1 MKDRSLLCDEKGTRK
16 FSKRQWVT
24 ELVPKPITEFTYF
37 GFDTKYIYIQGKKT
51 NAQVLTVIDVFSRW
65 NMEHLIK
72 WNIRQEN
79 VIILFNKIFETYDL
93 PDSFYVRN
101 DNGSQFIAD
110 LVQQYFQNKNVIQK
124 FTKPATPEQNAHIES
139 YHSIMESVVCKRY
152 EFDDL
157 NDAVTIMNQFK
168 EFYNLKRIHS
178 GVKCKNPCK
187 FLLNRGVDMK
197 KIETI
202 KLKNLS

>member
-1 MKDRSLLCDEKGTRK
+1 MNGSPLR
-16 FSKRQWVT
+16 
-24 ELVPKPITEFTYF
+24 
-37 GFDTKYIYIQGKKT
+37 FDIKYIYIQGKKS

-65 NMEHLIK
+65 NMEHIIK
-72 WNIRQEN
+72 WNIRQED
-79 VIILFNKIFETYDL
+79 VIILFDKIFENYDL

-110 LVQQYFQNKNVIQK
+110 LVQQYFQDKNVIQE

-157 NDAVTIMNQFK
+157 TDAITTMNQFR
-168 EFYNLKRIHS
+168 EFYNFKRIHS
-178 GVKCKNPCK
+178 GVKYKSPYK
-187 FLLNRGVDMK
+187 FLLNIGIDMK
-197 KIETI
+197 KL
-202 KLKNLS
+202 KLTN

>member
-1 MKDRSLLCDEKGTRK
+1 
-16 FSKRQWVT
+16 
-24 ELVPKPITEFTYF
+24 
-37 GFDTKYIYIQGKKT
+37 
-51 NAQVLTVIDVFSRW
+51 
-65 NMEHLIK
+65 MEHLIK

-79 VIILFNKIFETYDL
+79 VIILFNKIFEIYDL

-124 FTKPATPEQNAHIES
+124 FTKPATREQNAHIES
-139 YHSIMESVVCKRY
+139 YQSIMESVVCKRY

-157 NDAVTIMNQFK
+157 NDAVTTMNQFR

-178 GVKCKNPCK
+178 GVKYKNPCK

-197 KIETI
+197 KNVTI